1 MALAFSMS
9 AFAASS
15 DNDTVV
21 VEKPRKVRIITG
33 DSVQRV
39 EVWGS
44 ATNPRYHYENNIQIV
59 DSNYV
64 STSALN
70 SDTWNFSI
78 AGFSKPRKGKKTQR
92 ECSMHFVAGF
102 NNAVGMPSGADIQPF
117 KSWELWWIVS
127 DWAYRP
133 WRNAHAFSIG
143 FGLDWRNYRMTDDLR
158 FVKDNRAVALDHYPA
173 GSTPRFSRIKVFSI
187 NIPLRYQYEGRWI
200 GFSLGPVINF
210 NTYGSL
216 KTRYK
221 LDGHKVKDID
231 TNVRVS
237 PVTVDF
243 MGTLSSKGVPDFY
256 FKYSPCNLL
265 RDGYGPKFRTLS
277 FGLML

>member
-44 ATNPRYHYENNIQIV
+44 ATNPRYYYENNLQIV

-78 AGFSKPRKGKKTQR
+78 AGFSKPRKGKKSQH
-92 ECSMHFVAGF
+92 ECNMHFVAGF
-102 NNAVGMPSGADIQPF
+102 KDR
-117 KSWELWWIVS
+117 KSV
-127 DWAYRP
+127 
-133 WRNAHAFSIG
+133 
-143 FGLDWRNYRMTDDLR
+143 
-158 FVKDNRAVALDHYPA
+158 V
-173 GSTPRFSRIKVFSI
+173 
-187 NIPLRYQYEGRWI
+187 
-200 GFSLGPVINF
+200 
-210 NTYGSL
+210 
-216 KTRYK
+216 
-221 LDGHKVKDID
+221 
-231 TNVRVS
+231 
-237 PVTVDF
+237 
-243 MGTLSSKGVPDFY
+243 
-256 FKYSPCNLL
+256 
-265 RDGYGPKFRTLS
+265 
-277 FGLML
+277 